1 MLKQLSIIN
10 SNIQKLIHILFA
22 KHSQKNQKQSNAA
35 QHDSCS
41 SCVSVFFLMQW
52 HEGGAKVHNVWFIRL
67 HTVSGDDD
75 DLHSHFI

>member
-1 MLKQLSIIN
+1 MLIQFSIIN

-22 KHSQKNQKQSNAA
+22 KHSQKNLKQSNAA

-41 SCVSVFFLMQW
+41 SCASAFSSHSDMK
-52 HEGGAKVHNVWFIRL
+52 EEPKFIMSDLLRR
-67 HTVSGDDD
+67 TVSADND